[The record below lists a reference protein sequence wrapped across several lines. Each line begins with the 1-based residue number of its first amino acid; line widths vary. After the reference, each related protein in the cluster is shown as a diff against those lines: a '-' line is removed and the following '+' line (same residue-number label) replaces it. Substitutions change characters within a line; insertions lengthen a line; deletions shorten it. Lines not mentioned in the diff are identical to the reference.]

1 MKPLTVAI
9 AAFLAAVVVI
19 GGMFLRSLDA
29 PRRPPGRNRL
39 CPRCGIVNE
48 AELARC
54 WSCGGGLPAA

>member
-1 MKPLTVAI
+1 MKPLSVAI
-9 AAFLAAVVVI
+9 AAFVAAVVVI

-29 PRRPPGRNRL
+29 PRGRPSRSRL
-39 CPRCGIVNE
+39 CPRCGLSNE